1 MHEIPVVH
9 AKRQSI
15 NYQSI
20 ILYSLQA
27 NANANSLEKKQR
39 AFDKT
44 IQEWQSKVADLQS
57 ELENAQKEAR
67 SYSAELFRCKAQYE
81 ESQDSVE
88 ALRRENKNLAGKR
101 YICVFVSSSDLIYI
115 LSFLFYNIEN
125 M

>member
-1 MHEIPVVH
+1 
-9 AKRQSI
+9 
-15 NYQSI
+15 
-20 ILYSLQA
+20 LQA

-101 YICVFVSSSDLIYI
+101 YIFMCLCPVQISSIFYHFFFKILKICNICVTLI
-115 LSFLFYNIEN
+115 F
-125 M
+125 

>member
-1 MHEIPVVH
+1 M
-9 AKRQSI
+9 
-15 NYQSI
+15 
-20 ILYSLQA
+20 QA
-27 NANANSLEKKQR
+27 NANANALEKKQR
-39 AFDKT
+39 VFDKT

-101 YICVFVSSSDLIYI
+101 YVYLCLCPVQISSIFHNFRLKI
-115 LSFLFYNIEN
+115 LKDYNICGN
-125 M
+125 LIFINTFIYLL